1 MHDPSGIRYIF
12 QLRVNL
18 SPLRNHKR
26 RYNFPD
32 TRSEIC
38 ECNQDIENTSHF
50 LFTCPRFANHRANL
64 ADTVI
69 EILRRNNLNHL
80 GN

>member
-1 MHDPSGIRYIF
+1 MVAKHCKAEVKERI
-12 QLRVNL
+12 N
-18 SPLRNHKR
+18 N
-26 RYNFPD
+26 
-32 TRSEIC
+32 